1 MLGTAAYGLTSRLD
15 GGRVLVDAGEA
26 AIVSVN
32 PRSGS
37 IRGGAVG
44 NSA

>member
-1 MLGTAAYGLTSRLD
+1 MLGTAAYGLTSTLLKEESWFMF
-15 GGRVLVDAGEA
+15 VNA

-32 PRSGS
+32 PAPGN